1 MTQIITPGALLIK
14 SKLPE
19 EVQKHF
25 DPSKLLDKNGVKD
38 LMSSVITHG
47 GEKAADTISDLSHL
61 FFNTAT
67 EHGYSTPLSDYH
79 NDSDERQAL
88 LHEYETSVN
97 HVNDRKDLSERER
110 REELAEL
117 ATRYGKILTK
127 QNLQYMVAR
136 KSTAALMAQT
146 GARGNPLQLQQA
158 TSSPIQSKRID
169 GTPIPLAIMHSF
181 AEGLTPAEHLAMSYW
196 GRGNTVSAQLST
208 SKPGDMFKSIT
219 PNLYHEVVTIPDCHT
234 TNGVVEPME
243 VPGVDENGKP
253 ILLSNKKRI
262 IFHYE
267 AGTNRV
273 IDERY
278 FHDLKQDG
286 MAKVKV
292 RTTLTCQAK
301 DGVCQKCYGLDSRGK
316 LPEIGENVGVV
327 AAQSASEVLTQ
338 MILGTKHDAKAGKSV
353 NPFDQTSNLLTNQ
366 EKFPDKAIISEVDG
380 TVSHIETTPLGD
392 ARVHISGK
400 EHFVPN
406 SQDVL
411 VEQGQK
417 VKIGQ
422 PLSTGMVNPRELVK
436 LRGIGEGRR
445 YMSNKLSEIYGGGM
459 DPRHFDLIAK
469 NMIKYVKV
477 HDAGDTAYLPG
488 QVLDVNQVQH
498 ELDKDTELL
507 PLERAT
513 GKRLARPV
521 LELTPGTTLD
531 ANHIQYLNKHGINEV
546 HTTNSGLLVNPIVP
560 GIKTV
565 KLNDT
570 NWISRLAFK
579 RIGQTLREAAA
590 TGMESAAT
598 STDPITPYILGG
610 AFGEGDN
617 GKY

>member
-25 DPSKLLDKNGVKD
+25 DASKLLDKNGVKD

-67 EHGYSTPLSDYH
+67 EHGYSTPLSDYY

-88 LHEYETSVN
+88 LKEYETSVN
-97 HVNDRKDLSERER
+97 HVNDHKDLSERER
-110 REELAEL
+110 REQLADL
-117 ATRYGKILTK
+117 ADKYGKILTK
-127 QNLQYMVAR
+127 QNLNYMVAR

-146 GARGNPLQLQQA
+146 GARGNPNQLQQA
-158 TSSPIQSKRID
+158 TSSPLQSKRID
-169 GTPIPLAIMHSF
+169 GTPIPLAITHSF

-219 PNLYHEVVTIPDCHT
+219 PNLYHEVVTMDDCHT
-234 TNGVVEPME
+234 HNGVVEPMSE
-243 VPGVDENGKP
+243 
-253 ILLSNKKRI
+253 KKRI

-267 AGTNRV
+267 AATDRL

-278 FHDLKQDG
+278 FNDLKHDG
-286 MAKVKV
+286 VKQVKV
-292 RTTLTCQAK
+292 RNTLTCQAK
-301 DGVCQKCYGLDSRGK
+301 EGVCQKCYGLDSRGK
-316 LPEIGENVGVV
+316 LPEIGENVGVI

-366 EKFPDKAIISEVDG
+366 EKFPDKAIVSEVNG
-380 TVSHIETTPLGD
+380 TVTHLETTPLGD
-392 ARVHISGK
+392 TKVHISGK
-400 EHFVPN
+400 EFFIPN
-406 SQDVL
+406 SQDVI
-411 VEQGQK
+411 VGEGHR

-436 LRGIGEGRR
+436 LRGMGAGRR

-477 HDAGDTAYLPG
+477 ADSGDTAYLPG
-488 QVLDVNQVQH
+488 QVLSVNHIQD
-498 ELDKDTELL
+498 ELQRDTEVL
-507 PLERAT
+507 PLERAA
-513 GKRLARPV
+513 GKKLAHPV
-521 LELTPGTTLD
+521 LELTPGTVLD
-531 ANHIQYLNKHGINEV
+531 NQHIQYLNKHGISEV
-546 HTTNSGLLVNPIVP
+546 HTSNSGLVVDPIVP

-565 KLNDT
+565 KLNDQ

-590 TGMESAAT
+590 TGAGSPVE

-610 AFGEGDN
+610 DFGN
-617 GKY
+617 GRNGRY

>member
-38 LMSSVITHG
+38 LMSHVITHG

-88 LHEYETSVN
+88 LGEYETAVN
-97 HVNDRKDLSERER
+97 HVNDHKDLSERER
-110 REELAEL
+110 REQLAGL
-117 ATRYGKILTK
+117 ATRYGDILTK
-127 QNLQYMVAR
+127 QNLKYMISR
-136 KSTAALMAQT
+136 NSTAALMAQT

-169 GTPIPLAIMHSF
+169 GTPIPLAITHSF

-219 PNLYHEVVTIPDCHT
+219 PNLYHEVVTIADCHT
-234 TNGVVEPME
+234 HNGIVEPISE
-243 VPGVDENGKP
+243 
-253 ILLSNKKRI
+253 KKRI

-267 AGTNRV
+267 AGTDRL

-278 FHDLKQDG
+278 FNDLKHDG
-286 MAKVKV
+286 VKSVKV
-292 RTTLTCQAK
+292 RNTQTCQAK
-301 DGVCQKCYGLDSRGK
+301 EGVCQKCYGLDSRGK
-316 LPEIGENVGVV
+316 LPEIGENVGVI

-366 EKFPDKAIISEVDG
+366 EKFPDKAILSDTNG
-380 TVSHIETTPLGD
+380 TVTHVETTTLGD
-392 ARVHISGK
+392 TKVHVSGK
-400 EHFVPN
+400 EYFIPN
-406 SQDVL
+406 SQDVI
-411 VEQGQK
+411 VGEGHK
-417 VKIGQ
+417 IKIGQ
-422 PLSTGMVNPRELVK
+422 PLSTGMVNPRELVQ
-436 LRGIGEGRR
+436 LRGLGAGRR

-459 DPRHFDLIAK
+459 DPRHFDLVAK
-469 NMIKYVKV
+469 NMVKYVKV
-477 HDAGDTAYLPG
+477 RDAGDTAYLPG
-488 QVLDVNQVQH
+488 QVLDVNHIQD
-498 ELDKDTELL
+498 ELQRDQEVL
-507 PLERAT
+507 PLERAA

-521 LELTPGTTLD
+521 LELTPGTQLD
-531 ANHIQYLNKHGINEV
+531 HQHVQYLNKHGISEV
-546 HTTNSGLLVNPIVP
+546 HTTNSGLIVDPIVP

-565 KLNDT
+565 KLNDQ
-570 NWISRLAFK
+570 NWLSRLAFK
-579 RIGQTLREAAA
+579 QIGKTLREAAA
-590 TGMESAAT
+590 TGMESQAT
-598 STDPITPYILGG
+598 STDPIAPYILGG
-610 AFGEGDN
+610 AFGEGEN

>member
-38 LMSSVITHG
+38 LMSNVITHG
-47 GEKAADTISDLSHL
+47 GDKAADTISDLSHL

-67 EHGYSTPLSDYH
+67 HHGYSTPLSDYY

-88 LHEYETSVN
+88 LKEYETAVN
-97 HVNDRKDLSERER
+97 HLNDHKDLSERER
-110 REELAEL
+110 REQLAEL
-117 ATRYGKILTK
+117 ASKYGSTLTK
-127 QNLQYMVAR
+127 QNLQYMVSR

-146 GARGNPLQLQQA
+146 GARGNPNQLQQA

-169 GTPIPLAIMHSF
+169 GTPIPLAITHSF

-219 PNLYHEVVTIPDCHT
+219 PNLYHEVVTVPDCHT
-234 TNGVVEPME
+234 HNGIVEPMSE
-243 VPGVDENGKP
+243 
-253 ILLSNKKRI
+253 KKRI

-267 AGTNRV
+267 AGTDRL

-278 FHDLKQDG
+278 FNDLKHDG
-286 MAKVKV
+286 VKSVKV
-292 RTTLTCQAK
+292 RNTQTCQAK

-316 LPEIGENVGVV
+316 LPEIGENVGVI

-366 EKFPDKAIISEVDG
+366 EKFPDKAILSDTNG
-380 TVSHIETTPLGD
+380 TVTHIETTSLGD
-392 ARVHISGK
+392 TKVHVSGK
-400 EHFVPN
+400 EYFIPN

-411 VEQGQK
+411 VGEGHK
-417 VKIGQ
+417 IKIGQ
-422 PLSTGMVNPRELVK
+422 PLSTGMVNPRELVQ
-436 LRGIGEGRR
+436 LRGLGAGRR

-459 DPRHFDLIAK
+459 DPRHFDLVAK
-469 NMIKYVKV
+469 NLIKYVKV
-477 HDAGDTAYLPG
+477 RDAGDTAYLPG
-488 QVLDVNQVQH
+488 QVLSVNHIQD
-498 ELDKDTELL
+498 ELQKDTEVL
-507 PLERAT
+507 PLERAA

-521 LELTPGTTLD
+521 LELTPGTMLD
-531 ANHIQYLNKHGINEV
+531 HQHVQYLNKHGINEV
-546 HTTNSGLLVNPIVP
+546 HTTNSGLIVDPIVP
-560 GIKTV
+560 GIKTA
-565 KLNDT
+565 KLNDS

-598 STDPITPYILGG
+598 STDPIAPYILGG
-610 AFGEGDN
+610 AFGEGDH

>member
-25 DPSKLLDKNGVKD
+25 DASKLLDKNGVKD

-67 EHGYSTPLSDYH
+67 EHGYSTPLSDYY
-79 NDSDERQAL
+79 NDSEERQAL
-88 LHEYETSVN
+88 LGEYETAVN
-97 HVNDRKDLSERER
+97 HVNDHPDLSERER
-110 REELAEL
+110 REQLAGL
-117 ATRYGKILTK
+117 ADRYGKILTK
-127 QNLQYMVAR
+127 QNLNYMVGQ

-146 GARGNPLQLQQA
+146 GARGNPNQLQQA
-158 TSSPIQSKRID
+158 TSSPLQSKRID
-169 GTPIPLAIMHSF
+169 GTPIPLAITHSF

-219 PNLYHEVVTIPDCHT
+219 PNLYHEVVTVPDCHT
-234 TNGVVEPME
+234 HNGVVEPMSE
-243 VPGVDENGKP
+243 
-253 ILLSNKKRI
+253 KKRI

-267 AGTNRV
+267 AGTDRL

-278 FHDLKQDG
+278 FADLKHDG
-286 MAKVKV
+286 VKQVKV
-292 RTTLTCQAK
+292 RNTLTCQAK
-301 DGVCQKCYGLDSRGK
+301 EGVCQKCYGLDSRGK
-316 LPEIGENVGVV
+316 LPEIGENVGVI

-366 EKFPDKAIISEVDG
+366 EKFPDKAIISDVNG
-380 TVSHIETTPLGD
+380 TVSHVETTTLGD
-392 ARVHISGK
+392 TKVHISGK
-400 EHFVPN
+400 EFFIPN
-406 SQDVL
+406 SQDVI
-411 VEQGQK
+411 VGEGHK

-422 PLSTGMVNPRELVK
+422 PLSTGMVNPRELVN
-436 LRGIGEGRR
+436 LRGIGAGRR

-459 DPRHFDLIAK
+459 DPRHFDLVAK

-477 HDAGDTAYLPG
+477 KDSGDTGYLPG
-488 QVLDVNQVQH
+488 QVLDINHIQH
-498 ELDKDTELL
+498 ELQKDTEVL
-507 PLERAT
+507 PLERAA
-513 GKRLARPV
+513 GKKLARPV
-521 LELTPGTTLD
+521 LELMPGQVLD
-531 ANHIQYLNKHGINEV
+531 HQHIQYLNKHGISEV
-546 HTTNSGLLVNPIVP
+546 HTSNSGLIVDPIVP

-565 KLNDT
+565 KLNDQ

-610 AFGEGDN
+610 DFGN
-617 GKY
+617 GKDGKY

>member
-38 LMSSVITHG
+38 LMSNVITHG
-47 GEKAADTISDLSHL
+47 GERAADTISDLSHL

-67 EHGYSTPLSDYH
+67 EHGYSTPLSDYY

-88 LHEYETSVN
+88 LKEYETAVN
-97 HVNDRKDLSERER
+97 HVNDHKDLSERER
-110 REELAEL
+110 REQLADL
-117 ATRYGKILTK
+117 ADRYGKILTK
-127 QNLQYMVAR
+127 QNLNYMVGR

-146 GARGNPLQLQQA
+146 GARGNPNQLQQA
-158 TSSPIQSKRID
+158 TSSPLQSKRID
-169 GTPIPLAIMHSF
+169 GTPIPLAITHSF

-219 PNLYHEVVTIPDCHT
+219 PNLYHEVVTIADCHT
-234 TNGVVEPME
+234 HNGVVEPMSE
-243 VPGVDENGKP
+243 
-253 ILLSNKKRI
+253 KKRI
-262 IFHYE
+262 LFHYE
-267 AGTNRV
+267 AGTDRL

-278 FHDLKQDG
+278 FNDLKHDG
-286 MAKVKV
+286 RKEVKV

-301 DGVCQKCYGLDSRGK
+301 EGVCQKCYGLDSRGK
-316 LPEIGENVGVV
+316 LPEIGENVGVI

-366 EKFPDKAIISEVDG
+366 EKFPDKAIISDTNG
-380 TVSHIETTPLGD
+380 TVTHIETTTLGD
-392 ARVHISGK
+392 TKVHVSGK
-400 EHFVPN
+400 EYFIPN
-406 SQDVL
+406 SQDVI
-411 VEQGQK
+411 VEQGARI
-417 VKIGQ
+417 KIGQ
-422 PLSTGMVNPRELVK
+422 PLSTGMVNPRELVG
-436 LRGIGEGRR
+436 LRGIGAGRR

-477 HDAGDTAYLPG
+477 KDAGDTAYMPG
-488 QVLDVNQVQH
+488 QVLSVNHIQD
-498 ELDKDTELL
+498 ELQKDQEVL
-507 PLERAT
+507 PLERAA
-513 GKRLARPV
+513 GKKLARPV

-531 ANHIQYLNKHGINEV
+531 HQHIQYLNKHGISEV
-546 HTTNSGLLVNPIVP
+546 HTSNSGLMVEPIVP

-565 KLNDT
+565 KLHDQ

-579 RIGQTLREAAA
+579 RIGQTLRDAAA
-590 TGMESAAT
+590 TGLESPVE

-610 AFGEGDN
+610 DFGN
-617 GKY
+617 GRNGRY

>member
-25 DPSKLLDKNGVKD
+25 DASKLLDKNGVKD

-67 EHGYSTPLSDYH
+67 EHGYSTPLSDYY
-79 NDSDERQAL
+79 NDSEERQAL
-88 LHEYETSVN
+88 LGEYETAVN
-97 HVNDRKDLSERER
+97 HVNDHPDLSERER
-110 REELAEL
+110 REQLAGL
-117 ATRYGKILTK
+117 ADRYGKILTK
-127 QNLQYMVAR
+127 QNLNYMVGQ

-146 GARGNPLQLQQA
+146 GARGNPNQLQQA
-158 TSSPIQSKRID
+158 TSSPLQSKRID
-169 GTPIPLAIMHSF
+169 GTPIPLAITHSF

-219 PNLYHEVVTIPDCHT
+219 PNLYHEVVTVPDCHT
-234 TNGVVEPME
+234 HNGVVEPMSE
-243 VPGVDENGKP
+243 
-253 ILLSNKKRI
+253 KKRI

-267 AGTNRV
+267 AGTDRL

-278 FHDLKQDG
+278 FADLKHDG
-286 MAKVKV
+286 VKQVKV
-292 RTTLTCQAK
+292 RNTLTCQAK
-301 DGVCQKCYGLDSRGK
+301 EGVCQKCYGLDSRGK
-316 LPEIGENVGVV
+316 LPEIGENVGVI

-366 EKFPDKAIISEVDG
+366 EKFPDKAIISDVNG
-380 TVSHIETTPLGD
+380 TVSHVETTTLGD
-392 ARVHISGK
+392 TNVHVSGK
-400 EHFVPN
+400 EFFIPN
-406 SQDVL
+406 SQDVI
-411 VEQGQK
+411 VGEGHK

-422 PLSTGMVNPRELVK
+422 PLSTGMVNPRELVN
-436 LRGIGEGRR
+436 LRGIGAGRR

-459 DPRHFDLIAK
+459 DPRHFDLVAK

-477 HDAGDTAYLPG
+477 KDSGDTGYLPG
-488 QVLDVNQVQH
+488 QVLDINHIQH
-498 ELDKDTELL
+498 ELQKDTEVL
-507 PLERAT
+507 PLERAA
-513 GKRLARPV
+513 GKKLARPV
-521 LELTPGTTLD
+521 LELMPGQVLD
-531 ANHIQYLNKHGINEV
+531 HQHIQYLNKHGISEV
-546 HTTNSGLLVNPIVP
+546 HTSNSGLIVDPIVP

-565 KLNDT
+565 KLNDQ

-610 AFGEGDN
+610 DFGN
-617 GKY
+617 GKDGKY

>member
-25 DPSKLLDKNGVKD
+25 DPSKLLNKNGVKD
-38 LMSSVITHG
+38 LMANVITHG

-88 LHEYETSVN
+88 LKEYETSVN
-97 HVNDRKDLSERER
+97 HVNDQKDLSERER
-110 REELAEL
+110 REKLAGL
-117 ATRYGKILTK
+117 ATTYGEILTK
-127 QNLQYMVAR
+127 QNLQYMLSR
-136 KSTAALMAQT
+136 HSTAALMAQT

-169 GTPIPLAIMHSF
+169 GTPIPLAITHSF

-196 GRGNTVSAQLST
+196 GRGNTVSSQLST

-234 TNGVVEPME
+234 QNGVVEPM
-243 VPGVDENGKP
+243 DQ
-253 ILLSNKKRI
+253 KKRI
-262 IFHYE
+262 LFHYE
-267 AGTNRV
+267 VGTDRL

-278 FHDLKQDG
+278 FNDLKQDG
-286 MAKVKV
+286 VKQVKV
-292 RTTLTCQAK
+292 RTVLTCQAK
-301 DGVCQKCYGLDSRGK
+301 EGVCQKCYGLDSRGK

-366 EKFPDKAIISEVDG
+366 EKFPDKAIIAENDG
-380 TVSHIETTPLGD
+380 VITHVETTTLGD
-392 ARVHISGK
+392 TKVHVSGK
-400 EHFVPN
+400 EYFIPN
-406 SQDVL
+406 SQDLIVG
-411 VEQGQK
+411 EGHK
-417 VKIGQ
+417 IKIGQ

-436 LRGIGEGRR
+436 LRGLGAGRR
-445 YMSNKLSEIYGGGM
+445 YMSNKLSEIYGGDM

-469 NMIKYVKV
+469 NLIKYVKV
-477 HDAGDTAYLPG
+477 RDPG
-488 QVLDVNQVQH
+488 NTGYMPDQVVSVNHIQD
-498 ELDKDTELL
+498 ELQKDQELL
-507 PLERAT
+507 PLERAA

-521 LELTPGTTLD
+521 LELTPGATLD
-531 ANHIQYLNKHGINEV
+531 HQHIQYLNKHGINEV
-546 HTTNSGLLVNPIVP
+546 HTTNSGLIVDPIVP
-560 GIKTV
+560 GIKTA
-565 KLNDT
+565 KLNDN

-579 RIGQTLREAAA
+579 QIGKTLREAAA

-610 AFGEGDN
+610 AFGEGDH

>member
-67 EHGYSTPLSDYH
+67 EHGYSTPLSDYY
-79 NDSDERQAL
+79 NDSEERQAL
-88 LHEYETSVN
+88 LGEYETAVN
-97 HVNDRKDLSERER
+97 HVNDHKDLSERER
-110 REELAEL
+110 REQLAGL
-117 ATRYGKILTK
+117 ADRYGKILTK
-127 QNLQYMVAR
+127 QNLNYMVGQ

-146 GARGNPLQLQQA
+146 GARGNPNQLQQA
-158 TSSPIQSKRID
+158 TSSPLQSKRID
-169 GTPIPLAIMHSF
+169 GTPIPLAITHSF

-219 PNLYHEVVTIPDCHT
+219 PNLYHEVVTVPDCHT
-234 TNGVVEPME
+234 HNGVVEPMSE
-243 VPGVDENGKP
+243 
-253 ILLSNKKRI
+253 KKRV
-262 IFHYE
+262 IFHFE
-267 AGTNRV
+267 AGTDRL

-278 FHDLKQDG
+278 YADLKHDG
-286 MAKVKV
+286 RKEVKV
-292 RTTLTCQAK
+292 RNTLTCQAK
-301 DGVCQKCYGLDSRGK
+301 EGVCQKCYGLDSRGK
-316 LPEIGENVGVV
+316 LPEIGENVGVI

-366 EKFPDKAIISEVDG
+366 EKFPDKAIISDVNG
-380 TVSHIETTPLGD
+380 TVSHVETTTLGD
-392 ARVHISGK
+392 TKVHISGK
-400 EHFVPN
+400 EFFIPN
-406 SQDVL
+406 SQDVI
-411 VEQGQK
+411 VGEGHK
-417 VKIGQ
+417 IKIGQ
-422 PLSTGMVNPRELVK
+422 PLSTGMVNPRELVN
-436 LRGIGEGRR
+436 LRGIGAGRR

-459 DPRHFDLIAK
+459 DPRHFDLVAK

-477 HDAGDTAYLPG
+477 KDSGDTGYLPG
-488 QVLDVNQVQH
+488 QVLDINHIQH
-498 ELDKDTELL
+498 ELQKDTEVL
-507 PLERAT
+507 PLERAA
-513 GKRLARPV
+513 GKKLARPV
-521 LELTPGTTLD
+521 LELMPGQVLD
-531 ANHIQYLNKHGINEV
+531 HQHIQYLNKHGVSEV
-546 HTTNSGLLVNPIVP
+546 HTSNSGLIVDPIVP

-565 KLNDT
+565 KLNDQ

-598 STDPITPYILGG
+598 STDPITPYILGTG
-610 AFGEGDN
+610 FGEGHD

>member
-67 EHGYSTPLSDYH
+67 EHGYSTPLSDYY
-79 NDSDERQAL
+79 NDSEERQAL
-88 LHEYETSVN
+88 LGEYETAVN
-97 HVNDRKDLSERER
+97 HVNDHKDLSERER
-110 REELAEL
+110 REQLAGL
-117 ATRYGKILTK
+117 ADRYGKILTK
-127 QNLQYMVAR
+127 QNLNYMVGQ

-146 GARGNPLQLQQA
+146 GARGNPNQLQQA
-158 TSSPIQSKRID
+158 TSSPLQSKRID
-169 GTPIPLAIMHSF
+169 GTPIPLAITHSF

-219 PNLYHEVVTIPDCHT
+219 PNLYHEVVTVPDCHT
-234 TNGVVEPME
+234 HNGVVEPMSE
-243 VPGVDENGKP
+243 
-253 ILLSNKKRI
+253 KKRI

-267 AGTNRV
+267 AGTDRL

-278 FHDLKQDG
+278 FADLKHDG
-286 MAKVKV
+286 RKEVKV
-292 RTTLTCQAK
+292 RNTLTCQAK
-301 DGVCQKCYGLDSRGK
+301 EGVCQKCYGLDSRGK
-316 LPEIGENVGVV
+316 LPEIGENVGVI

-366 EKFPDKAIISEVDG
+366 EKFPDKAIISDVNG
-380 TVSHIETTPLGD
+380 TVSHVETTTLGD
-392 ARVHISGK
+392 TKVHISGK
-400 EHFVPN
+400 EFFIPN
-406 SQDVL
+406 SQDVI
-411 VEQGQK
+411 VGEGHK
-417 VKIGQ
+417 IKIGQ
-422 PLSTGMVNPRELVK
+422 PLSTGMVNPRELVN
-436 LRGIGEGRR
+436 LRGIGAGRR

-459 DPRHFDLIAK
+459 DPRHFDLVAK

-477 HDAGDTAYLPG
+477 KDSGDTGYLPG
-488 QVLDVNQVQH
+488 QVLDINHIQH
-498 ELDKDTELL
+498 ELQKDTEVL
-507 PLERAT
+507 PLERAA
-513 GKRLARPV
+513 GKKLARPV
-521 LELTPGTTLD
+521 LELMPGQVLD
-531 ANHIQYLNKHGINEV
+531 HQHIQYLNKHGVSEV
-546 HTTNSGLLVNPIVP
+546 HTSNSGLIVDPIVP

-565 KLNDT
+565 KLNDQ

-598 STDPITPYILGG
+598 STDPITPYILGTG
-610 AFGEGDN
+610 FGEGDN

>member
-67 EHGYSTPLSDYH
+67 EHGYSTPLSDYY
-79 NDSDERQAL
+79 NDSEERQAL
-88 LHEYETSVN
+88 LGEYETAVN
-97 HVNDRKDLSERER
+97 HVNDHKDLSERER
-110 REELAEL
+110 REQLASL
-117 ATRYGKILTK
+117 ADRYGKILTK
-127 QNLQYMVAR
+127 QNLNYMVGQ

-146 GARGNPLQLQQA
+146 GARGNPNQLQQA
-158 TSSPIQSKRID
+158 TSSPLQSKRID
-169 GTPIPLAIMHSF
+169 GTPIPLAITHSF

-219 PNLYHEVVTIPDCHT
+219 PNLYHEVVTVPDCHT
-234 TNGVVEPME
+234 HNGVVEPMSE
-243 VPGVDENGKP
+243 
-253 ILLSNKKRI
+253 KKRV
-262 IFHYE
+262 IFHFE
-267 AGTNRV
+267 AGTDRL

-278 FHDLKQDG
+278 YADLKHDG
-286 MAKVKV
+286 RKEVKV
-292 RTTLTCQAK
+292 RNTLTCQAK
-301 DGVCQKCYGLDSRGK
+301 EGVCQKCYGLDSRGK
-316 LPEIGENVGVV
+316 LPEIGENVGVI

-366 EKFPDKAIISEVDG
+366 EKFPDKAIISDVNG
-380 TVSHIETTPLGD
+380 TVSHVETTTLGD
-392 ARVHISGK
+392 TKVHISGK
-400 EHFVPN
+400 EFFIPN
-406 SQDVL
+406 SQDVI
-411 VEQGQK
+411 VGEGHK
-417 VKIGQ
+417 IKIGQ
-422 PLSTGMVNPRELVK
+422 PLSTGMVNPRELVN
-436 LRGIGEGRR
+436 LRGIGAGRR

-459 DPRHFDLIAK
+459 DPRHFDLVAK

-477 HDAGDTAYLPG
+477 KDSGDTGYLPG
-488 QVLDVNQVQH
+488 QVLDINHIQH
-498 ELDKDTELL
+498 ELQKDTEVL
-507 PLERAT
+507 PLERAA
-513 GKRLARPV
+513 GKKLARPV
-521 LELTPGTTLD
+521 LELMPGQVLD
-531 ANHIQYLNKHGINEV
+531 HQHIQYLNKHGVSEV
-546 HTTNSGLLVNPIVP
+546 HTSNSGLIVDPIVP

-565 KLNDT
+565 KLNDQ

-598 STDPITPYILGG
+598 STDPITPYILGTG
-610 AFGEGDN
+610 FGEGHD

>member
-25 DPSKLLDKNGVKD
+25 DASKLLDKNGVKD

-67 EHGYSTPLSDYH
+67 EHGYSTPLSDYY
-79 NDSDERQAL
+79 NDSEERQAL
-88 LHEYETSVN
+88 LGEYETAVN
-97 HVNDRKDLSERER
+97 HVNDHPDLSERER
-110 REELAEL
+110 REQLAGL
-117 ATRYGKILTK
+117 ADRYGKILTK
-127 QNLQYMVAR
+127 QNLNYMVGQ

-146 GARGNPLQLQQA
+146 GARGNPNQLQQA
-158 TSSPIQSKRID
+158 TSSPLQSKRID
-169 GTPIPLAIMHSF
+169 GTPIPLAITHSF

-219 PNLYHEVVTIPDCHT
+219 PNLYHEVVTVPDCHT
-234 TNGVVEPME
+234 HNGVVEPMSE
-243 VPGVDENGKP
+243 
-253 ILLSNKKRI
+253 KKRI

-267 AGTNRV
+267 AGTDRL

-278 FHDLKQDG
+278 FADLKHDG
-286 MAKVKV
+286 VKQVKV
-292 RTTLTCQAK
+292 RNTLTCQAK
-301 DGVCQKCYGLDSRGK
+301 EGVCQKCYGLDSRGK
-316 LPEIGENVGVV
+316 LPEIGENVGVI

-366 EKFPDKAIISEVDG
+366 EKFPDKAIISDVNG
-380 TVSHIETTPLGD
+380 TVSHVETTTLGD
-392 ARVHISGK
+392 TKVHISGK
-400 EHFVPN
+400 EFFIPN
-406 SQDVL
+406 SQDVI
-411 VEQGQK
+411 VGEGHK

-422 PLSTGMVNPRELVK
+422 PLSTGMINPRELVN
-436 LRGIGEGRR
+436 LRGIGAGRR

-459 DPRHFDLIAK
+459 DPRHFDLVAK

-477 HDAGDTAYLPG
+477 KDSGDTGYLPG
-488 QVLDVNQVQH
+488 QVLDINHIQH
-498 ELDKDTELL
+498 ELQKDTEVL
-507 PLERAT
+507 PLERAA
-513 GKRLARPV
+513 GKKLARPV
-521 LELTPGTTLD
+521 LELMPGQVLD
-531 ANHIQYLNKHGINEV
+531 HQHIQYLNKHGISEV
-546 HTTNSGLLVNPIVP
+546 HTSNSGLIVDPIVP

-565 KLNDT
+565 KLNDQ

-610 AFGEGDN
+610 DFGN
-617 GKY
+617 GKDGKY

>member
-38 LMSSVITHG
+38 LMSNVITHG
-47 GEKAADTISDLSHL
+47 GDKAADTISDLSHL

-67 EHGYSTPLSDYH
+67 QHGYSTPLSDYY

-88 LHEYETSVN
+88 LKEYETAVN
-97 HVNDRKDLSERER
+97 HLNDRKDLSERER
-110 REELAEL
+110 REQLAEL
-117 ATRYGKILTK
+117 ATKYGNTLTK
-127 QNLQYMVAR
+127 QNLHYMVSR

-146 GARGNPLQLQQA
+146 GARGNPNQLQQA
-158 TSSPIQSKRID
+158 TSSPLQSKRID
-169 GTPIPLAIMHSF
+169 GTPIPLAITHSF

-234 TNGVVEPME
+234 HNGIVEPMSE
-243 VPGVDENGKP
+243 
-253 ILLSNKKRI
+253 KKRI
-262 IFHYE
+262 IFHFE
-267 AGTNRV
+267 AGTDRL

-278 FHDLKQDG
+278 FNDLKHDG
-286 MAKVKV
+286 VKSVKV
-292 RTTLTCQAK
+292 RNTQTCQAK

-316 LPEIGENVGVV
+316 LPEIGENVGVI

-366 EKFPDKAIISEVDG
+366 EKFPDKAIISETNG
-380 TVSHIETTPLGD
+380 TVTHVETTSLGD
-392 ARVHISGK
+392 TKVHISGK
-400 EHFVPN
+400 EYFIPN

-411 VEQGQK
+411 VGEGHK
-417 VKIGQ
+417 IKIGQ
-422 PLSTGMVNPRELVK
+422 PLSTGMVNPRELVS
-436 LRGIGEGRR
+436 LRGLGAGRR

-459 DPRHFDLIAK
+459 DPRHFDLVAK
-469 NMIKYVKV
+469 NLIKYVKV
-477 HDAGDTAYLPG
+477 RDAGDTGYLPG
-488 QVLDVNQVQH
+488 QVLSVNHIQD
-498 ELDKDTELL
+498 ELQKDTEVL
-507 PLERAT
+507 PLERAA

-521 LELTPGTTLD
+521 LELTPGTVLD
-531 ANHIQYLNKHGINEV
+531 HQHVQYLNKHGINEV
-546 HTTNSGLLVNPIVP
+546 HTTNSGLIVDPIVP
-560 GIKTV
+560 GIKTA
-565 KLNDT
+565 KLNDS

-598 STDPITPYILGG
+598 STDPIAPYILGG

>member
-14 SKLPE
+14 SKLPA

-38 LMSSVITHG
+38 LMSNVITHG

-67 EHGYSTPLSDYH
+67 EHGYSTPLSDYY

-88 LHEYETSVN
+88 LKEYETSIN
-97 HVNDRKDLSERER
+97 HVNDHKDLSERER
-110 REELAEL
+110 REKLAEL
-117 ATRYGKILTK
+117 ATRYGNILTK
-127 QNLQYMVAR
+127 QNLNYMVSR

-146 GARGNPLQLQQA
+146 GARGNPTQLQQA
-158 TSSPIQSKRID
+158 TSSPLQSKRID
-169 GTPIPLAIMHSF
+169 GTPIPLAITHSF

-234 TNGVVEPME
+234 HNGIVEPMSE
-243 VPGVDENGKP
+243 
-253 ILLSNKKRI
+253 KKRI

-267 AGTNRV
+267 AGTDRL

-278 FHDLKQDG
+278 FNDLKHDG
-286 MAKVKV
+286 VKQVKV
-292 RTTLTCQAK
+292 RNTQTCQAK

-316 LPEIGENVGVV
+316 LPEIGENVGVI

-366 EKFPDKAIISEVDG
+366 EKFPDKAILSDTNG
-380 TVSHIETTPLGD
+380 TVTHVETTSLGD
-392 ARVHISGK
+392 TKVHVSGK
-400 EHFVPN
+400 EYFIPN
-406 SQDVL
+406 SQDVI
-411 VEQGQK
+411 VGEGHK
-417 VKIGQ
+417 IKIGQ
-422 PLSTGMVNPRELVK
+422 PLSTGMVNPRELVQ
-436 LRGIGEGRR
+436 LRGLGAGRR

-459 DPRHFDLIAK
+459 DPRHFDLVAK
-469 NMIKYVKV
+469 NLIKYVKV
-477 HDAGDTAYLPG
+477 QDAGDTAYLPG
-488 QVLDVNQVQH
+488 QVLDVNHIQD
-498 ELDKDTELL
+498 ELQRDQEVL
-507 PLERAT
+507 PLERAA
-513 GKRLARPV
+513 GKRLSRPV
-521 LELTPGTTLD
+521 LELTPGTKLD
-531 ANHIQYLNKHGINEV
+531 NQHVQYLNKHGISEV
-546 HTTNSGLLVNPIVP
+546 HTTNSGLIVEPIVP
-560 GIKTV
+560 GIKTA
-565 KLNDT
+565 KLNDQ

-579 RIGQTLREAAA
+579 QIGKTLREAAA

-598 STDPITPYILGG
+598 STDPIAPYILGG
-610 AFGEGDN
+610 AFGEGDH

>member
-1 MTQIITPGALLIK
+1 LINEKGDMMTQIITPGALLIK

-25 DPSKLLDKNGVKD
+25 DASKLLDKNGVKD
-38 LMSSVITHG
+38 LMSNVITHG

-88 LHEYETSVN
+88 LKEYETAVN
-97 HVNDRKDLSERER
+97 HVNNQHDLSERER
-110 REELAEL
+110 REHLADL
-117 ATRYGKILTK
+117 ATRYGEILTK
-127 QNLQYMVAR
+127 QNLQYMLSR

-169 GTPIPLAIMHSF
+169 GTPIPLAITHSF

-219 PNLYHEVVTIPDCHT
+219 PNLYHEVVTVPDCHT
-234 TNGVVEPME
+234 HNGVVEPMSE
-243 VPGVDENGKP
+243 
-253 ILLSNKKRI
+253 KKRI

-267 AGTNRV
+267 AGTDRL

-278 FHDLKQDG
+278 FNDLKQDG
-286 MAKVKV
+286 VKQVKV
-292 RTTLTCQAK
+292 RTVLTCQAK
-301 DGVCQKCYGLDSRGK
+301 EGVCQKCYGLDSRGK
-316 LPEIGENVGVV
+316 LPEIGENVGVI

-366 EKFPDKAIISEVDG
+366 EKFPDKAIISDVNG
-380 TVSHIETTPLGD
+380 TVSHVETTALGD
-392 ARVHISGK
+392 TKVHVSGK
-400 EHFVPN
+400 EFFIPN
-406 SQDVL
+406 SQDVI
-411 VEQGQK
+411 VGEGHK

-422 PLSTGMVNPRELVK
+422 PLSTGMVNPRELVQ
-436 LRGIGEGRR
+436 LRGIGAGRR

-459 DPRHFDLIAK
+459 DPRHFDLVAK

-477 HDAGDTAYLPG
+477 KDAGDTGYLPG
-488 QVLDVNQVQH
+488 QVLDVNHVQH
-498 ELDKDTELL
+498 ELDKDTEVL
-507 PLERAT
+507 PLERAA
-513 GKRLARPV
+513 GKKLARPV
-521 LELTPGTTLD
+521 LELTPGTILD
-531 ANHIQYLNKHGINEV
+531 HQHVQYLNKHGISEV
-546 HTTNSGLLVNPIVP
+546 HTSNSGLIVDPIVP

-565 KLNDT
+565 KLNDQ

-610 AFGEGDN
+610 AFGEGQN

>member
-47 GEKAADTISDLSHL
+47 GDHAADTISDLSHL

-67 EHGYSTPLSDYH
+67 EHGYSTPLSDYY

-88 LHEYETSVN
+88 LKEYETSVN
-97 HVNDRKDLSERER
+97 HVNDHKDLSERER
-110 REELAEL
+110 REQLAEL
-117 ATRYGKILTK
+117 ADKYGKILTN
-127 QNLQYMVAR
+127 QNLNYMVSR

-146 GARGNPLQLQQA
+146 GARGNPNQLQQA
-158 TSSPIQSKRID
+158 TSSPLQSKRID
-169 GTPIPLAIMHSF
+169 GTPIPLAITHSF

-234 TNGVVEPME
+234 DNGVVEP
-243 VPGVDENGKP
+243 
-253 ILLSNKKRI
+253 LSEKKRVLYH
-262 IFHYE
+262 FQ
-267 AGTNRV
+267 AGTDRL

-278 FHDLKQDG
+278 FNDLKHDG
-286 MAKVKV
+286 VKSVKV
-292 RTTLTCQAK
+292 RNTLTCKAK

-316 LPEIGENVGVV
+316 LPDIGENVGVI

-338 MILGTKHDAKAGKSV
+338 MILGTKHDAKAGKSI
-353 NPFDQTSNLLTNQ
+353 NPFEQTSNLLTNQ
-366 EKFPDKAIISEVDG
+366 DKFPDKAIIADTNG
-380 TVSHIETTPLGD
+380 TVTHIETTSLGD
-392 ARVHISGK
+392 SKVHVSGK
-400 EHFVPN
+400 EFFIPN
-406 SQDVL
+406 SQDVI
-411 VEQGQK
+411 VEEGHK

-445 YMSNKLSEIYGGGM
+445 YMSNKLSEIYGQGM

-477 HDAGDTAYLPG
+477 TDSGNTGYLPG
-488 QVLDVNQVQH
+488 QVVSVNHIQD
-498 ELDKDTELL
+498 ELQKDTETL
-507 PLERAT
+507 PLERAA
-513 GKRLARPV
+513 GKRLAHPV
-521 LELTPGTTLD
+521 LELTPGTALD
-531 ANHIQYLNKHGINEV
+531 ANHLQYLSKNGVNEV
-546 HTTNSGLLVNPIVP
+546 HTTNSGLLVEPLVP

-565 KLNDT
+565 KLHDS

-579 RIGQTLREAAA
+579 QIGKSLREAAA
-590 TGMESAAT
+590 FGLESPAT

-610 AFGEGDN
+610 AFGEGDH

>member
-25 DPSKLLDKNGVKD
+25 DASKLLDKNGVKD

-67 EHGYSTPLSDYH
+67 EHGYSTPLSDYY
-79 NDSDERQAL
+79 NDSEERQAL
-88 LHEYETSVN
+88 LGEYETAVN
-97 HVNDRKDLSERER
+97 HVNDHPDLSERER
-110 REELAEL
+110 REQLAGL
-117 ATRYGKILTK
+117 ADRYGKILTK
-127 QNLQYMVAR
+127 QNLNYMVGQ

-146 GARGNPLQLQQA
+146 GARGNPNQLQQA
-158 TSSPIQSKRID
+158 TSSPLQSKRID
-169 GTPIPLAIMHSF
+169 GTPIPLAITHSF

-219 PNLYHEVVTIPDCHT
+219 PNLYHEVVTVPDCHT
-234 TNGVVEPME
+234 HNGVVEPMSE
-243 VPGVDENGKP
+243 
-253 ILLSNKKRI
+253 KKRI

-267 AGTNRV
+267 AGTDRL

-278 FHDLKQDG
+278 FADLKHDG
-286 MAKVKV
+286 VKQVKV
-292 RTTLTCQAK
+292 RNTLTCQAK
-301 DGVCQKCYGLDSRGK
+301 EGVCQKCYGLDSRGK
-316 LPEIGENVGVV
+316 LPEIGENVGVI

-366 EKFPDKAIISEVDG
+366 EKFPDKAIISDVNG
-380 TVSHIETTPLGD
+380 TVSHVETTTLGD
-392 ARVHISGK
+392 TKVHISGK
-400 EHFVPN
+400 EFFIPN
-406 SQDVL
+406 SQDVI
-411 VEQGQK
+411 VGEGHK

-422 PLSTGMVNPRELVK
+422 PLSTGMVNPRELVN
-436 LRGIGEGRR
+436 LRGIGAGRR

-459 DPRHFDLIAK
+459 DPRHFDLVAK

-477 HDAGDTAYLPG
+477 KDSGDTGYLPG
-488 QVLDVNQVQH
+488 QVLDINHIQH
-498 ELDKDTELL
+498 ELQKDTEVL
-507 PLERAT
+507 PLERAA
-513 GKRLARPV
+513 GKKLARPV
-521 LELTPGTTLD
+521 LELMPGQILD
-531 ANHIQYLNKHGINEV
+531 HQHIQYLNKHGISEV
-546 HTTNSGLLVNPIVP
+546 HTSNSGLIVDPIVP

-565 KLNDT
+565 KLNDQ

-610 AFGEGDN
+610 DFGN
-617 GKY
+617 GKDGKY

>member
-38 LMSSVITHG
+38 LMSNVITHG
-47 GEKAADTISDLSHL
+47 GDKAADTISDLSHL

-67 EHGYSTPLSDYH
+67 QHGYSTPLSDYY

-88 LHEYETSVN
+88 LKEYETAVN
-97 HVNDRKDLSERER
+97 HLNDRKDLSERER
-110 REELAEL
+110 REQLAEL
-117 ATRYGKILTK
+117 ASKYGNTLTK
-127 QNLQYMVAR
+127 QNLQYMVSR

-146 GARGNPLQLQQA
+146 GARGNPNQLQQA

-169 GTPIPLAIMHSF
+169 GTPIPLAITHSF

-219 PNLYHEVVTIPDCHT
+219 PNLYHEVVTVPDCHT
-234 TNGVVEPME
+234 HNGIVEPMSE
-243 VPGVDENGKP
+243 
-253 ILLSNKKRI
+253 KKRI

-267 AGTNRV
+267 AGTDRL

-278 FHDLKQDG
+278 FNDLKHDG
-286 MAKVKV
+286 VKSVKV
-292 RTTLTCQAK
+292 RNTQTCQAK

-316 LPEIGENVGVV
+316 LPEIGENVGVI

-366 EKFPDKAIISEVDG
+366 EKFPDKAILSDTNG
-380 TVSHIETTPLGD
+380 TVTHIETTSLGD
-392 ARVHISGK
+392 TKVHVSGK
-400 EHFVPN
+400 EYFIPN

-411 VEQGQK
+411 VGEGHK
-417 VKIGQ
+417 IKIGQ
-422 PLSTGMVNPRELVK
+422 PLSTGMVNPRELVQ
-436 LRGIGEGRR
+436 LRGLGAGRR

-459 DPRHFDLIAK
+459 DPRHFDLVAK
-469 NMIKYVKV
+469 NLIKYVKV
-477 HDAGDTAYLPG
+477 RDAGDTAYLPG
-488 QVLDVNQVQH
+488 QVLSVNHIQD
-498 ELDKDTELL
+498 ELQKDTEVL
-507 PLERAT
+507 PLERAA

-521 LELTPGTTLD
+521 LELTPGTMLD
-531 ANHIQYLNKHGINEV
+531 HQHVQYLNKHGINEV
-546 HTTNSGLLVNPIVP
+546 HTTNSGLIVDPIVP
-560 GIKTV
+560 GIKTA
-565 KLNDT
+565 KLNDS

-598 STDPITPYILGG
+598 STDPIAPYILGG
-610 AFGEGDN
+610 AFGEGDH